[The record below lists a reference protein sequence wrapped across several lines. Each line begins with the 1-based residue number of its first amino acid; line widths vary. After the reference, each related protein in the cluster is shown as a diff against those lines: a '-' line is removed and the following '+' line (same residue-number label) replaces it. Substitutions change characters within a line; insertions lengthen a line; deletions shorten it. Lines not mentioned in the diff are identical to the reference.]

1 MGRFIAQP
9 FIQKLLKMRHVP
21 MITHFTTDFQLR
33 QCMRNVKF
41 SLFLWMCVLFVPR
54 GMNAQT
60 ERELPRMSAHRISE
74 EIKIDGILD
83 EPIWQSVEP
92 IRQLYQIQPDQGEP
106 ATQPSEVRMLY
117 DDKKLYFGF
126 IFFDSD
132 IDKLVAN
139 DMRRDSPGL
148 RSNDYGFLL
157 LDTYNDRRNA
167 VFFRF
172 TPVGGMEDTA
182 VSNSGGSLNQSWD
195 IVWECRCRINEDNW
209 TAEIA
214 IPFNQLRFER
224 SDMINWGLNFG
235 REIARNQ
242 EIAAWNEAPKT
253 YGGLAKYRTAYFGT
267 LEGLEGISP
276 SRHLEL
282 LPYILPGA
290 SYGAKSYT
298 TDTRLF
304 ALESVFEAG
313 LDLKYG
319 VTPNLTADLT
329 FNTDFAQVEADQE
342 QVNLTRFS
350 LFFPEQRP
358 FFLEGASTFDVGIPR
373 PSFRRP
379 PPLLLFY
386 SRRIGLAKGHAI
398 PILGGG
404 KMTGKIG
411 PYAIGVLNVLTNT
424 LKEDE
429 FDIGEPRVDE
439 PRTNYSVVRVNRD
452 ILKGS
457 TVGGIFVNKQDA
469 EAYNRTAGLDF
480 SYRPTREIN
489 IQGLW
494 ARTFEADDSDFSA
507 ASFGSQTTP
516 KSNAFF
522 IGGDWRTNL
531 FRLNGSYTD
540 IGEDFNPEVGFV
552 QRTDV
557 RRFRGDASYT
567 PWPGKFGIREIQ
579 IGPEIDLVLTQ
590 ASELET
596 QEITF
601 DTQFEFETGD
611 DIGFQVKNTTEN
623 LYRNFRI
630 QGVNIPVDDY
640 NFTWFQTSIRTSSRR
655 MIAGELR
662 VEFGE
667 FYSGTRRGF
676 SIDAIARPTTRLSI
690 EPFVEF
696 NRITLPGEEFDANAF
711 GGRIGYSFSTTL
723 FTKFFA
729 QWSTDRDVIST
740 NVLVNYIYRPGSDF
754 YLVFD
759 QNYDTPDGGA
769 ELLDWTVVGKMTYW
783 WNP

>member
-1 MGRFIAQP
+1 M
-9 FIQKLLKMRHVP
+9 MS
-21 MITHFTTDFQLR
+21 HFTIDFEFWGRWRAVRIL
-33 QCMRNVKF
+33 M
-41 SLFLWMCVLFVPR
+41 LLWMCMLSVSIGVD
-54 GMNAQT
+54 AQI

-74 EIKIDGILD
+74 EIKIDGVLD

-92 IRQLYQIQPDQGEP
+92 IRQLYQITPDQGEP
-106 ATQPSEVRMLY
+106 ATEQSEVRILY

-126 IFFDSD
+126 VFFDSEM
-132 IDKLVAN
+132 DKVVAN

-182 VSNSGGSLNQSWD
+182 VSNSGGSLNTSWD

-209 TAEIA
+209 TVEIA
-214 IPFNQLRFER
+214 IPFSQLRFEQ
-224 SDMINWGLNFG
+224 SDVMNWGLNFG
-235 REIARNQ
+235 REIARKR

-267 LEGLEGISP
+267 LEGLEGITP

-282 LPYILPGA
+282 LPYLLPGA
-290 SYGAKSYT
+290 SYTSGVDGSEGDLDLDIKYGEVRIHRDNA
-298 TDTRLF
+298 F
-304 ALESVFEAG
+304 AFLKGG

-358 FFLEGASTFDVGIPR
+358 FFLEGASIFDVGIPR

-411 PYAIGVLNVLTNT
+411 PYGIGILNVLTNAF
-424 LKEDE
+424 KDEE
-429 FDIGEPRVDE
+429 FDFGQPPIDE
-439 PRTNYSVVRVNRD
+439 PHTNYSVVRVNRD

-457 TVGGIFVNKQDA
+457 TVGGIFINKQDA
-469 EAYNRTAGLDF
+469 DAYNRTMGLDF

-489 IQGLW
+489 IDGLW
-494 ARTFEADDSDFSA
+494 SRTFDPDVTDVST
-507 ASFGSQTTP
+507 ASFGSQAAP

-540 IGEDFNPEVGFV
+540 IGEDYNPEVGYI
-552 QRTDV
+552 QRRDV
-557 RRFRGDASYT
+557 RRFRGGGSYT
-567 PWPGKFGIREIQ
+567 PWPDKFGIREIQ

-590 ASELET
+590 ENALET

-601 DTQFEFETGD
+601 ETQFEFKTGD
-611 DIGFQVKNTTEN
+611 DIGFEVKNTTEH
-623 LYRNFRI
+623 L
-630 QGVNIPVDDY
+630 NIGFILQEGKIPAGEY
-640 NFTWFQTSIRTSSRR
+640 TFTSFQASIRSSSSR
-655 MIAGELR
+655 MISGQLQ

-676 SIDAIARPTTRLSI
+676 LIDATARPNAKLSI
-690 EPFVEF
+690 EPFIEF
-696 NRITLPGEEFDANAF
+696 NRITLPDEEFDANAF
-711 GGRIGYSFSTTL
+711 GGRISYSFSTTL
-723 FTKFFA
+723 FTKLFT
-729 QWSTDRDVIST
+729 QWSTDRDVLST
-740 NVLVNYIYRPGSDF
+740 NFLVNYIYRPGSDL

-759 QNYDTPDGGA
+759 QSYDTRDGGIK
-769 ELLDWTVVGKMTYW
+769 LLGWTVVGKMTYW

>member
-1 MGRFIAQP
+1 M
-9 FIQKLLKMRHVP
+9 KH
-21 MITHFTTDFQLR
+21 ITNDFQLNR
-33 QCMRNVKF
+33 YMRNIKL
-41 SLFLWMCVLFVPR
+41 SLLVWMCVLFVSH
-54 GMNAQT
+54 GVDAQT
-60 ERELPRMSAHRISE
+60 ERELPRMSAHRTSE
-74 EIKIDGILD
+74 EIKVDGVLD
-83 EPIWQSVEP
+83 ESVWQSVEP

-106 ATQPSEVRMLY
+106 ATEQSEVRILY

-126 IFFDSD
+126 IFYDEM
-132 IDKLVAN
+132 DKIVAN

-182 VSNSGGSLNQSWD
+182 VSNSGGSLNTSWD

-209 TAEIA
+209 TVEIA
-214 IPFNQLRFER
+214 IPFSQLRFEK
-224 SDMINWGLNFG
+224 SDVMNWGLNFG
-235 REIARNQ
+235 REIARKQ
-242 EIAAWNEAPKT
+242 EIDAWNEAPKT

-267 LEGLEGISP
+267 LEGLEGITP
-276 SRHLEL
+276 SRRLEL
-282 LPYILPGA
+282 LPYVLPGA
-290 SYGAKSYT
+290 SY
-298 TDTRLF
+298 
-304 ALESVFEAG
+304 ESSTEETEGVFDAG

-319 VTPNLTADLT
+319 VTSNLTADLT

-358 FFLEGASTFDVGIPR
+358 FFLEGASIFDVGIPR

-404 KMTGKIG
+404 KITGKIG
-411 PYAIGVLNVLTNT
+411 SYDIGILNVLTNAF
-424 LKEDE
+424 KDEE
-429 FDIGEPRVDE
+429 FDFGQPPIDE

-452 ILKGS
+452 ILAGS
-457 TVGGIFVNKQDA
+457 TVGGILIDKTDGDA
-469 EAYNRTAGLDF
+469 SNSTAGLDF

-489 IQGLW
+489 IQGLFS
-494 ARTFEADDSDFSA
+494 RTLENFEVDL
-507 ASFGSQTTP
+507 TRN
-516 KSNAFF
+516 SNAFF
-522 IGGDWRTNL
+522 FGGDWRTNL
-531 FRLNGSYTD
+531 FRLDASYTD
-540 IGEDFNPEVGFV
+540 IGEDFNPEVGYI
-552 QRTDV
+552 QRRGV
-557 RRFRGDASYT
+557 RRIRGDTRYT
-567 PWPGKFGIREIQ
+567 PWPGVFGIREIQ

-590 ASELET
+590 ENELET

-611 DIGFQVKNTTEN
+611 DIGFEVKNTIEN
-623 LYRNFRI
+623 LDVGFNL
-630 QGVNIPVDDY
+630 QGQEIPEGDY
-640 NFTWFQTSIRTSSRR
+640 NFTSFQVSARTSSSR
-655 MIAGELR
+655 MIAAQLQ

-676 SIDAIARPTTRLSI
+676 LIDATARPTAKISI
-690 EPFVEF
+690 EPFIEF
-696 NRITLPGEEFDANAF
+696 NRITLLGEEFDANAF
-711 GGRIGYSFSTTL
+711 GGRVSYSFSTIL
-723 FTKFFA
+723 FTKLFT
-729 QWSTDRDVIST
+729 QWSTDRDIFSA
-740 NVLVNYIYRPGSDF
+740 NFLVNYIYRPGSDF

-759 QNYDTPDGGA
+759 QSYDTRDGGVK
-769 ELLDWTVVGKMTYW
+769 LLGWTVVGKMTYW

>member
-1 MGRFIAQP
+1 MMSHFNIDPEFWKCWQGTKILM
-9 FIQKLLKMRHVP
+9 LLWMV
-21 MITHFTTDFQLR
+21 L
-33 QCMRNVKF
+33 
-41 SLFLWMCVLFVPR
+41 LFLPFNVS
-54 GMNAQT
+54 AQT
-60 ERELPRMSAHRISE
+60 ERELPRMSAHRTSE
-74 EIKIDGILD
+74 EIKIDGMLD
-83 EPIWQSVEP
+83 EPVWQSVQP
-92 IRQLYQIQPDQGEP
+92 IRQLYQITPDQGDP
-106 ATQPSEVRMLY
+106 ASEQSEVRILY

-126 IFFDSD
+126 IFFDSEM
-132 IDKLVAN
+132 DKIVAN

-157 LDTYNDRRNA
+157 LDTYNDQRNA

-182 VSNSGGSLNQSWD
+182 VSNSGGSLNTSWD

-209 TAEIA
+209 TVEIA
-214 IPFNQLRFER
+214 IPFSQLRFER
-224 SDMINWGLNFG
+224 SEVMDWGLNFG
-235 REIARNQ
+235 REIARKR

-267 LEGLEGISP
+267 LEGLEGITP

-282 LPYILPGA
+282 LPYVLPGA
-290 SYGAKSYT
+290 SYGSSTKET
-298 TDTRLF
+298 
-304 ALESVFEAG
+304 EGVFEAG

-358 FFLEGASTFDVGIPR
+358 FFLEGASIFDVGIPR

-386 SRRIGLAKGHAI
+386 SRRIGLAEGLAI

-411 PYAIGVLNVLTNT
+411 PYGIGILNVLTN
-424 LKEDE
+424 KFEE
-429 FDIGEPRVDE
+429 SVPGVSPKNIFRE

-457 TVGGIFVNKQDA
+457 TVGGIFINKQDA
-469 EAYNRTAGLDF
+469 DAYNRTAGLDF

-494 ARTFEADDSDFSA
+494 SRTFEADIL
-507 ASFGSQTTP
+507 GN
-516 KSNAFF
+516 SNAFF
-522 IGGDWRTNL
+522 VGGDWRTNL
-531 FRLNGSYTD
+531 FRLDASYTD
-540 IGEDFNPEVGFV
+540 IGEDFNPEVGYI
-552 QRTDV
+552 QRRDV
-557 RRFRGDASYT
+557 RRFRGGGSYT
-567 PWPGKFGIREIQ
+567 PWPEKFGIREIQ
-579 IGPEIDLVLTQ
+579 IGPELDLVLTQ
-590 ASELET
+590 ENELET

-601 DTQFEFETGD
+601 DTQLEFETGD
-611 DIGFQVKNTTEN
+611 DIGFEVKNTTEN
-623 LYRNFRI
+623 LERDFRI
-630 QGVNIPVDDY
+630 QGVSIPVDDY
-640 NFTWFQTSIRTSSRR
+640 NFTSFQTSIRTSSSR
-655 MIAGELR
+655 MLGARIQ

-676 SIDAIARPTTRLSI
+676 LIDVTARPSAKLSI

-696 NRITLPGEEFDANAF
+696 NRITLPEEEFDANAF
-711 GGRIGYSFSTTL
+711 GGRVSYSFSTTL
-723 FTKFFA
+723 FTKLFT
-729 QWSTDRDVIST
+729 QWSTDRDVLSA
-740 NVLVNYIYRPGSDF
+740 NFLVNYIYRPGSDF

-759 QNYDTPDGGA
+759 QSYDTRDGGIK
-769 ELLDWTVVGKMTYW
+769 LLGWTVVGKMTYW

>member
-1 MGRFIAQP
+1 MMQ
-9 FIQKLLKMRHVP
+9 HS
-21 MITHFTTDFQLR
+21 TTDLQLNR
-33 QCMRNVKF
+33 HIRNTKF
-41 SLFLWMCVLFVPR
+41 FILLWMCILFVPH
-54 GMNAQT
+54 GADAQT
-60 ERELPRMSAHRISE
+60 ERELPRMSAHRTSE
-74 EIKIDGILD
+74 EIKVDGVFD
-83 EPIWQSVEP
+83 EPIWQTVEP

-106 ATQPSEVRMLY
+106 ATENSEVRILY

-126 IFFDSD
+126 IFYDEM
-132 IDKLVAN
+132 DKIVAN

-182 VSNSGGSLNQSWD
+182 VSNSGGSLNTSWD
-195 IVWECRCRINEDNW
+195 IVWECRCRINEDHW

-214 IPFNQLRFER
+214 IPFSQLRFEQ
-224 SDMINWGLNFG
+224 SDVMNWGVNFG
-235 REIARNQ
+235 REIARKQ
-242 EIAAWNEAPKT
+242 EIDAWNEAPKT

-267 LEGLEGISP
+267 LEGLEGITP

-282 LPYILPGA
+282 LPYVLPGA
-290 SYGAKSYT
+290 SYESST
-298 TDTRLF
+298 EETDGVL
-304 ALESVFEAG
+304 EAG
-313 LDLKYG
+313 VDLKYG

-329 FNTDFAQVEADQE
+329 VNTDFAQVEADQE

-358 FFLEGASTFDVGIPR
+358 FFLEGASIFDVGIPR

-386 SRRIGLAKGHAI
+386 SRRIGLAQGRAI

-411 PYAIGVLNVLTNT
+411 PYGIGVLNVLTDGF
-424 LKEDE
+424 EGDE
-429 FDIGEPRVDE
+429 PLLAGQPRLDE

-457 TVGGIFVNKQDA
+457 TVGGIFINKQDLD
-469 EAYNRTAGLDF
+469 AYNRTAGLDF

-494 ARTFEADDSDFSA
+494 SRTFEADVL
-507 ASFGSQTTP
+507 GN
-516 KSNAFF
+516 SNAFF

-540 IGEDFNPEVGFV
+540 IGEDFNPEVGYI
-552 QRTDV
+552 QRSDV

-567 PWPGKFGIREIQ
+567 PWPDKFGIREIQ
-579 IGPEIDLVLTQ
+579 IGPEVDIVLTQ
-590 ASELET
+590 ANELET

-601 DTQFEFETGD
+601 DTDFEFKTGD
-611 DIGFQVKNTTEN
+611 DIGFQVKNTIEN
-623 LYRNFRI
+623 LDVGFNL
-630 QGVNIPVDDY
+630 QGQEIPEGDY
-640 NFTWFQTSIRTSSRR
+640 NFTSFQVSGRTSSSR
-655 MIAGELR
+655 MIAAQVQ

-676 SIDAIARPTTRLSI
+676 LIDAIARPTARLSI
-690 EPFVEF
+690 EPFIEF
-696 NRITLPGEEFDANAF
+696 NRITLLGEEFDANAF
-711 GGRIGYSFSTTL
+711 GGRVGYSFSTTL
-723 FTKFFA
+723 FAKLFS
-729 QWSTDRDVIST
+729 QWSTDRDVLSA
-740 NVLVNYIYRPGSDF
+740 NFLLNYIYRPGSDIYF
-754 YLVFD
+754 VFD
-759 QNYDTPDGGA
+759 QSYDTRDGGVK
-769 ELLDWTVVGKMTYW
+769 LLGWTVLGKMTYW
-783 WNP
+783 WNR

>member
-1 MGRFIAQP
+1 M
-9 FIQKLLKMRHVP
+9 
-21 MITHFTTDFQLR
+21 THFTINFQLSR
-33 QCMRNVKF
+33 YMQNIKL
-41 SLFLWMCVLFVPR
+41 SLLLWMCILFVPH
-54 GMNAQT
+54 GVNAQT

-83 EPIWQSVEP
+83 EPIWQNVEP
-92 IRQLYQIQPDQGEP
+92 IRQLYQIQPDQGDP
-106 ATQPSEVRMLY
+106 ATEQSEVRIMY
-117 DDKKLYFGF
+117 DGKKLYFGF
-126 IFFDSD
+126 IFYDSEM
-132 IDKLVAN
+132 DKIVAN
-139 DMRRDSPGL
+139 DMRRDSSGL

-182 VSNSGGSLNQSWD
+182 VSNSGGSLNTSWD
-195 IVWECRCRINEDNW
+195 IVWECRCRINKDNW
-209 TAEIA
+209 TVEIA
-214 IPFNQLRFER
+214 IPFSQLRFER
-224 SDMINWGLNFG
+224 SEVMNWGLNFG
-235 REIARNQ
+235 REIARKQ

-267 LEGLEGISP
+267 LEGIDGISP
-276 SRHLEL
+276 SKQLEL
-282 LPYILPGA
+282 LPYLLPGA
-290 SYGAKSYT
+290 RYTPGIEESEGGLDLDIKYGEVQIHRGNT
-298 TDTRLF
+298 F
-304 ALESVFEAG
+304 AFLKGG

-319 VTPNLTADLT
+319 LTPNLTADLT

-358 FFLEGASTFDVGIPR
+358 FFLEGASIFDVGIPR

-386 SRRIGLAKGHAI
+386 SRRIGLAKEHAI

-411 PYAIGVLNVLTNT
+411 PYGIGILNVLTNAF
-424 LKEDE
+424 KDDE
-429 FDIGEPRVDE
+429 FQIGQPPIDE
-439 PRTNYSVVRVNRD
+439 PRTNYSVARVNRD

-457 TVGGIFVNKQDA
+457 TIGGIFINKENADT
-469 EAYNRTAGLDF
+469 YNRTAGLDF

-489 IQGLW
+489 IDGLW
-494 ARTFEADDSDFSA
+494 SRTFEADIL
-507 ASFGSQTTP
+507 GN
-516 KSNAFF
+516 SNAFF

-531 FRLNGSYTD
+531 FRFNSSYTD
-540 IGEDFNPEVGFV
+540 IGEDFNPEVGYI
-552 QRTDV
+552 QRRDV
-557 RRFRGDASYT
+557 RRFRGGGSYT

-590 ASELET
+590 ENELET

-611 DIGFQVKNTTEN
+611 DIGFEVKNTTEN
-623 LYRNFRI
+623 LDRDFWI
-630 QGVNIPVDDY
+630 QGVNIPADDY
-640 NFTWFQTSIRTSSRR
+640 NFTSFQTSFRTSSSR
-655 MIAGELR
+655 MISGQLQ

-676 SIDAIARPTTRLSI
+676 SIDATARPNAKLSI
-690 EPFVEF
+690 EPFIEF
-696 NRITLPGEEFDANAF
+696 NRITLPYEEFDANAF
-711 GGRIGYSFSTTL
+711 GGRISYSFSTTL
-723 FTKFFA
+723 FTKLFA
-729 QWSTDRDVIST
+729 QWGTDTDVLSA
-740 NVLVNYIYRPGSDF
+740 NFLVNYIYRPGSDF

-759 QNYDTPDGGA
+759 QNYDTRDGGIK
-769 ELLDWTVVGKMTYW
+769 LLGWTVVGKMTYW

>member
-1 MGRFIAQP
+1 M
-9 FIQKLLKMRHVP
+9 MS
-21 MITHFTTDFQLR
+21 HFTIDFESRGRWRAVRIL
-33 QCMRNVKF
+33 M
-41 SLFLWMCVLFVPR
+41 LLWM
-54 GMNAQT
+54 GMLSVSIGVDAQT
-60 ERELPRMSAHRISE
+60 ERELPRMSAHRTTA
-74 EIKIDGILD
+74 EIKVDGVLD
-83 EPIWQSVEP
+83 EPVWQSVEP

-106 ATQPSEVRMLY
+106 ATEESEVRILY

-126 IFFDSD
+126 IFFDSEM
-132 IDKLVAN
+132 DKIVAN
-139 DMRRDSPGL
+139 DMRRDSSGL

-182 VSNSGGSLNQSWD
+182 VSNSGGSLNTSWD
-195 IVWECRCRINEDNW
+195 IVWECRCSINEDNW
-209 TAEIA
+209 TVEIA
-214 IPFNQLRFER
+214 IPFSQLRFER
-224 SDMINWGLNFG
+224 SDSMDWGLNFG
-235 REIARNQ
+235 REIARKR
-242 EIAAWNEAPKT
+242 EIAAWHEAPKT

-290 SYGAKSYT
+290 SYEST
-298 TDTRLF
+298 TEET
-304 ALESVFEAG
+304 EGVFEAG

-358 FFLEGASTFDVGIPR
+358 FFLEGASIFDVGIPR

-386 SRRIGLAKGHAI
+386 SRRIGLAGGRAI
-398 PILGGG
+398 PILSGG

-411 PYAIGVLNVLTNT
+411 PYGIGILNVLTNRF
-424 LKEDE
+424 EDE
-429 FDIGEPRVDE
+429 EMDVPEEDMFSE

-457 TVGGIFVNKQDA
+457 TIGGIVINKQDA
-469 EAYNRTAGLDF
+469 DAYNRTAGLDF

-489 IQGLW
+489 IDGLW
-494 ARTFEADDSDFSA
+494 SRTFEADVS
-507 ASFGSQTTP
+507 GN
-516 KSNAFF
+516 SNAFF

-531 FRLNGSYTD
+531 FRLNSSYTD
-540 IGEDFNPEVGFV
+540 IGEDYNPGVGFV

-557 RRFRGDASYT
+557 RRFRGGGSYT
-567 PWPGKFGIREIQ
+567 PWPNKFGVREIQ
-579 IGPEIDLVLTQ
+579 IGPEIDLALTQ
-590 ASELET
+590 ENELET

-601 DTQFEFETGD
+601 ETQFEFETGD
-611 DIGFQVKNTTEN
+611 DIGFEVKNTTEH
-623 LYRNFRI
+623 LDVGFYL
-630 QGVNIPVDDY
+630 QGEEIPADDY
-640 NFTWFQTSIRTSSRR
+640 NFTAFQISMRTSSSR
-655 MIAGELR
+655 MIGARMQVEL
-662 VEFGE
+662 GE

-676 SIDAIARPTTRLSI
+676 SIDATARPNAKLSI
-690 EPFVEF
+690 EPFIEF
-696 NRITLPGEEFDANAF
+696 NRITLPNEEFDANAF
-711 GGRIGYSFSTTL
+711 GGRVSYSFSTIL
-723 FTKFFA
+723 FTKLFT
-729 QWSTDRDVIST
+729 QWSTDRDVFAA
-740 NVLVNYIYRPGSDF
+740 NFLVNYIYRPGSDF

-759 QNYDTPDGGA
+759 QSYDTRDGGIK
-769 ELLDWTVVGKMTYW
+769 LLGWTVVGKMTYW

>member
-1 MGRFIAQP
+1 MMLHLTIDFLFPQCW
-9 FIQKLLKMRHVP
+9 QKAKVWTLL
-21 MITHFTTDFQLR
+21 
-33 QCMRNVKF
+33 C
-41 SLFLWMCVLFVPR
+41 MCVLFAPI
-54 GMNAQT
+54 GADAQT
-60 ERELPRMSAHRISE
+60 ERELPRMSIHQTSE
-74 EIKIDGILD
+74 EIKVDGILD
-83 EPIWQSVEP
+83 EPVWQNVEP

-106 ATQPSEVRMLY
+106 ATEQSEVRIMY
-117 DDKKLYFGF
+117 DGKKLYFGF
-126 IFFDSD
+126 IFYDSEM
-132 IDKLVAN
+132 DKIVAN
-139 DMRRDSPGL
+139 DMRRDSSGL

-182 VSNSGGSLNQSWD
+182 VSNSGGSLNTSWD

-214 IPFNQLRFER
+214 IPFSQLRFER
-224 SDMINWGLNFG
+224 SDVMNWGLNFG
-235 REIARNQ
+235 REIARKR

-267 LEGLEGISP
+267 LEGIAGIFP

-282 LPYILPGA
+282 LPYVLPGA
-290 SYGAKSYT
+290 SY
-298 TDTRLF
+298 
-304 ALESVFEAG
+304 ESSTEETEGVFDAG

-342 QVNLTRFS
+342 QVNLTRFD

-358 FFLEGASTFDVGIPR
+358 FFLEGASIFDVGIPR

-386 SRRIGLAKGHAI
+386 SRQIGLAEGRAI

-411 PYAIGVLNVLTNT
+411 PYGIGILNVSTNT
-424 LKEDE
+424 FEEEETSIPEEDM
-429 FDIGEPRVDE
+429 FSEPH
-439 PRTNYSVVRVNRD
+439 TNYSVVRMNRD
-452 ILKGS
+452 ILAGS
-457 TVGGIFVNKQDA
+457 TVGGIFINKQDA
-469 EAYNRTAGLDF
+469 DAYNRTAGLDF

-494 ARTFEADDSDFSA
+494 SRTFEADIL
-507 ASFGSQTTP
+507 GN
-516 KSNAFF
+516 SNAFF

-531 FRLNGSYTD
+531 FRLDASYTD
-540 IGEDFNPEVGFV
+540 IGEDFNPEVGYI
-552 QRTDV
+552 QRRDV
-557 RRFRGDASYT
+557 RRFRGGGSYT
-567 PWPGKFGIREIQ
+567 PWPDKFGIREIQ

-590 ASELET
+590 ANELET

-611 DIGFQVKNTTEN
+611 DIGFEVKNTIEN
-623 LYRNFRI
+623 LDVGFNL
-630 QGVNIPVDDY
+630 QGEEIPEGDY
-640 NFTWFQTSIRTSSRR
+640 NFTSFQVSGRTSSSR
-655 MIAGELR
+655 MISGQLQ

-676 SIDAIARPTTRLSI
+676 LIDATARPTAKLSI
-690 EPFVEF
+690 EPFIEF
-696 NRITLPGEEFDANAF
+696 NRITLLGEEFDANAF
-711 GGRIGYSFSTTL
+711 GGRVSYSFSTIL
-723 FTKFFA
+723 FTKLFT
-729 QWSTDRDVIST
+729 QWSTDRDVLSA
-740 NVLVNYIYRPGSDF
+740 NFLVNYIYRPGSDF

-759 QNYDTPDGGA
+759 QSYDTRDGGVK
-769 ELLDWTVVGKMTYW
+769 LLGWTVVGKMTYW

>member
-1 MGRFIAQP
+1 M
-9 FIQKLLKMRHVP
+9 MS
-21 MITHFTTDFQLR
+21 HFTIDSEFCRHGRAVGIL
-33 QCMRNVKF
+33 M
-41 SLFLWMCVLFVPR
+41 LLWM
-54 GMNAQT
+54 GMLSVSIGVDAQT
-60 ERELPRMSAHRISE
+60 ERELPRMSAHRTSE
-74 EIKIDGILD
+74 EIKVDGVLD
-83 EPIWQSVEP
+83 EPVWQSVEP
-92 IRQLYQIQPDQGEP
+92 IRQLYQITPDQGDP
-106 ATQPSEVRMLY
+106 ATEQSEVRILY

-126 IFFDSD
+126 IFFDSEM
-132 IDKLVAN
+132 DKIVAN
-139 DMRRDSPGL
+139 DMRRDSSGL

-182 VSNSGGSLNQSWD
+182 VSDSGGSLNTSWD
-195 IVWECRCRINEDNW
+195 IVWECRCRVNADNW
-209 TAEIA
+209 TVEIA
-214 IPFNQLRFER
+214 IPFSQLRFEQ
-224 SDMINWGLNFG
+224 SDVMNWGLNFG
-235 REIARNQ
+235 REIARKR

-267 LEGLEGISP
+267 LEGLEGITP
-276 SRHLEL
+276 SKHLEL
-282 LPYILPGA
+282 LPYLLPGA
-290 SYGAKSYT
+290 SYTSGVDGSESDLDIKYGEVQIHRGNA
-298 TDTRLF
+298 F
-304 ALESVFEAG
+304 AFLKGG

-358 FFLEGASTFDVGIPR
+358 FFLEGASIFDVGIPR

-411 PYAIGVLNVLTNT
+411 PYGIGILNVLTNAF
-424 LKEDE
+424 KDE
-429 FDIGEPRVDE
+429 AFDFGQPPIDE
-439 PRTNYSVVRVNRD
+439 PHTNYSVVRVNRD

-457 TVGGIFVNKQDA
+457 TVGGIFINKQDA
-469 EAYNRTAGLDF
+469 DAYNRTMGLDV

-489 IQGLW
+489 IDGLW
-494 ARTFEADDSDFSA
+494 SHTFGKTDAPDFSTA
-507 ASFGSQTTP
+507 DFDLRDVL
-516 KSNAFF
+516 KRNAFYL
-522 IGGDWRTNL
+522 GGDWRTNL

-540 IGEDFNPEVGFV
+540 IGEDFNPEVGYI
-552 QRTDV
+552 QRRDV
-557 RRFRGDASYT
+557 RRFRGGGSYT
-567 PWPGKFGIREIQ
+567 PWPDKFGIREIQ

-590 ASELET
+590 ENALET

-601 DTQFEFETGD
+601 ETQFEFKTGD
-611 DIGFQVKNTTEN
+611 DIGFEVKNTIEH
-623 LYRNFRI
+623 LDIGFI
-630 QGVNIPVDDY
+630 LQEGKIPAGEY
-640 NFTWFQTSIRTSSRR
+640 NFTSFQTFIRSSSSR
-655 MIAGELR
+655 MIAGQLQ

-676 SIDAIARPTTRLSI
+676 LIDATARPNAKLSI
-690 EPFVEF
+690 EPFIEF
-696 NRITLPGEEFDANAF
+696 NRITLPDEEFDANAF
-711 GGRIGYSFSTTL
+711 GGRISYSFSTTL
-723 FTKFFA
+723 FTKLFT
-729 QWSTDRDVIST
+729 QWSTDTDVLSA
-740 NVLVNYIYRPGSDF
+740 NFLVNYIYRPGSDF

-759 QNYDTPDGGA
+759 QNYDTRDGGIK
-769 ELLDWTVVGKMTYW
+769 LLGWTVVGKMTYW